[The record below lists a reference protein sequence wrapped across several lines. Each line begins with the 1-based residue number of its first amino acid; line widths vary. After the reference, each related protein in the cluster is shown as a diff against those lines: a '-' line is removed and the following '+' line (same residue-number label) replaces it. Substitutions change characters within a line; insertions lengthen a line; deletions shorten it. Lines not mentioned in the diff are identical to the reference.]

1 MTTIL
6 TTGHGTLPADA
17 FLELVGAADLQHVVD
32 VRRFPASKRHPQFNR
47 EALERALGHAGIGY
61 TWMEPLGGRRRPS
74 PASPNVALRNDAF
87 RGYADHMRTQAF
99 LDGVDELVALAADV
113 TTAVLCSESVWWR
126 CHRRLL
132 ADHLTLVRGVEVT
145 HLLHDGRRT
154 AHPLTKGVRCDG
166 PKVIYDVPA
175 T

>member
-1 MTTIL
+1 VDVLTI
-6 TTGHGTLPADA
+6 GHGTLAIEA
-17 FLELVGAADLQHVVD
+17 FVGLLTEASVERVTD

-47 EALERALGHAGIGY
+47 EALERALGKAEIGY
-61 TWMEPLGGRRRPS
+61 TWLEPLGGRRRPS
-74 PASPNVALRNDAF
+74 PGSPNVALRNDAF
-87 RGYADHMRTQAF
+87 RGYADHMRTPMF

-132 ADHLTLVRGVEVT
+132 ADHLTLVRGVDVT

-154 AHPLTKGVRCDG
+154 AHPLTQGVRRDG
-166 PKVIYDVPA
+166 PTVIYDVPA